1 MTSETPPIL
10 LPVVRDE
17 PLKPRQKRPIRA
29 VVLHTVRLAILV
41 GVLFLLRQ
49 QHQSYLAAEASRDQQ
64 PVDVNVLKAFF
75 PNAVEGGLFNPGRRT
90 QEVVDAKNEPL
101 GFVVQTSPQSDGIVG
116 FSGPTNILI
125 AFDTDDRI
133 IGLKLLW
140 SRDTVEHVDL
150 IEQQGKFLNSWQGIL
165 WTAAANRS
173 SVDGVSGA
181 TLTSL
186 AVAESITNRLGGTVP
201 SLRFPDKIQV
211 TEIASRFPTAAR
223 LVLDPH
229 RPALYRILSADDAL
243 LGYVFR
249 TAPVADNLVGYQGPT
264 DTLVM
269 LDANEKVLGI
279 RLRRSFDNEEY
290 VGYVEDEDYFLNLFN
305 DRSLAELAGLDLFE
319 ARVEGVSGATM
330 TSMNVA
336 DAVVAAAKNAATKVE
351 RAPPAPP
358 STTPNNQQLATMIVV
373 AGGLMIGLSHLRK
386 FRAVRFGL
394 LATVIVVLGLLNGDM
409 LSLATLIGWVQ
420 NDVPWAIAA
429 GLVTVS
435 IAALFVPAFSKTQI
449 YCHQLCPHGAVQQLT
464 KKRLPWQP
472 TVPRWLHRTL
482 PLIPFVLLAWCI
494 VISMLH
500 LPFSLVDLEP
510 FDAWVYQA
518 AGAATITIA
527 IAGLATSL
535 FIPMAYCRY
544 GCPTGA
550 LLEFIRFNS
559 KSDIWNRTDWLATL
573 LLLLTLVLRLS
584 VPTGSLPEFSLDE
597 TSEQLRAF
605 LSEHK
610 SALQWLTA
618 FSVALFIGSI
628 VAVPWLVA
636 RIPTDYF
643 MATASEQNEF
653 RQQHPTASLLW
664 RILKNVIGVVLLLA
678 GVAMLI
684 LPGQGLLTILLGVM
698 LVDFPGK
705 RRLELLIIRRPSI
718 RRVVGWIRRRS
729 GRDELQIPDSN
740 SAPSSE

>member
-1 MTSETPPIL
+1 MTSETPPML

-17 PLKPRQKRPIRA
+17 PLKPRRKRPIRA
-29 VVLHTVRLAILV
+29 VVLHVARLAILT
-41 GVLFLLRQ
+41 GILFLLRQ
-49 QHQSYLAAEASRDQQ
+49 QHQSYLTVEASRDQQ
-64 PVDVNVLKAFF
+64 PVDVNVLKTFF

-90 QEVVDAKNEPL
+90 QEVVDAENEPL

-133 IGLKLLW
+133 IGLKILW

-150 IEQQGKFLNSWQGIL
+150 IERDGDFLNSWKGTL
-165 WTAAANRS
+165 WTDAANRT

-186 AVAESITNRLGGTVP
+186 AIAESITNRLGGNVP
-201 SLRFPDKIQV
+201 SLRFPD
-211 TEIASRFPTAAR
+211 EIEVSEVVAKFPAASRLAS
-223 LVLDPH
+223 DPR
-229 RPALYRILSADDAL
+229 RPALHRILNAEGLL

-249 TAPVADNLVGYQGPT
+249 TSPAADNLVGYQGPT

-269 LDANEKVLGI
+269 LDTDEKVLGI
-279 RLRRSFDNEEY
+279 QLRHSFDNEPY
-290 VGYVEDEDYFLNLFN
+290 VGYVKDEEYFLNLFN
-305 DRSLAELAGLDLFE
+305 GRTLAELAALDLFE

-336 DAVVAAAKNAATKVE
+336 DALVAAAKHAATKVE

-358 STTPNNQQLATMIVV
+358 STTPNNQQLATMLVV
-373 AGGLMIGLSHLRK
+373 AAGLVIGMSRLRK
-386 FRAVRFGL
+386 YRLVRLGL
-394 LATVIVVLGLLNGDM
+394 LAVVIVVLGLLNGDM
-409 LSLATLIGWVQ
+409 VSLATLIGWAQ
-420 NDVPWAIAA
+420 NDVPWIIAS
-429 GLVTVS
+429 GLVAVS
-435 IAALFVPAFSKTQI
+435 LVALFVPALSKTQI

-464 KKRLPWQP
+464 KKRIPWQLTLP
-472 TVPRWLHRTL
+472 GWLRRTL
-482 PLIPFVLLAWCI
+482 SLLPFGLLVWC
-494 VISMLH
+494 VVVSMLH

-518 AGAATITIA
+518 AGAATISIA
-527 IAGLATSL
+527 VVGLAASL
-535 FIPMAYCRY
+535 FTPMAYCRY

-573 LLLLTLVLRLS
+573 LLVLTVGLRFFF
-584 VPTGSLPEFSLDE
+584 PTGSLPDFDSEEISKQLKSLLAD
-597 TSEQLRAF
+597 
-605 LSEHK
+605 HK
-610 SALQWLTA
+610 IALQWLTA
-618 FSVALFIGSI
+618 FSMALFVGSI
-628 VAVPWLVA
+628 IAVPWLVA

-643 MATASEQNEF
+643 MPATKGQNQF
-653 RQQHPTASLLW
+653 RQQHPTSSLLW
-664 RILKNVIGVVLLLA
+664 RILKNVLGVVLLLA

-705 RRLELLIIRRPSI
+705 RSLELIIIRRPSI
-718 RRVVGWIRRRS
+718 SRVVRWIRRRA
-729 GRDELQIPDSN
+729 GRDELLIPGSN
-740 SAPSSE
+740 SDSSSE

>member
-1 MTSETPPIL
+1 MTSETPPLL

-17 PLKPRQKRPIRA
+17 PLKPRRKRPVRA
-29 VVLHTVRLAILV
+29 VVLHVARLAILT

-49 QHQSYLAAEASRDQQ
+49 QHQSYLAAEASREQQ

-90 QEVVDAKNEPL
+90 QEVVDAENEPL

-133 IGLKLLW
+133 IGLKILW
-140 SRDTVEHVDL
+140 SRDTIEHVDL
-150 IEQQGKFLNSWQGIL
+150 IEQHGKFLNSWQGIL

-186 AVAESITNRLGGTVP
+186 AIAESIANRLGGTVP
-201 SLRFPDKIQV
+201 SLRFPDEIQV
-211 TEIASRFPTAAR
+211 SEIAARFPTTAR
-223 LVLDPH
+223 LDLDPH

-249 TAPVADNLVGYQGPT
+249 TAPAADNLIGYQGPT

-279 RLRRSFDNEEY
+279 QLRRSFDNEEY

-336 DAVVAAAKNAATKVE
+336 DALVAAAKHAATKVE
-351 RAPPAPP
+351 QAPPAPP
-358 STTPNNQQLATMIVV
+358 STAPNNQQLATMIVV

-386 FRAVRFGL
+386 FRSVRFGL
-394 LATVIVVLGLLNGDM
+394 LAAVIVVLGLLNGDM

-435 IAALFVPAFSKTQI
+435 IVALFVPALSKTQI

-464 KKRLPWQP
+464 KKRLPWQ
-472 TVPRWLHRTL
+472 LTL
-482 PLIPFVLLAWCI
+482 PGWLRGTLSLLPFGLLVWC
-494 VISMLH
+494 VVVSMLH

-518 AGAATITIA
+518 AGAATISIA
-527 IAGLATSL
+527 VVGLAASL

-573 LLLLTLVLRLS
+573 LLALTVGLRIFF
-584 VPTGSLPEFSLDE
+584 PTGSLPEFDSEEISKQLKSLLAD
-597 TSEQLRAF
+597 
-605 LSEHK
+605 HK
-610 SALQWLTA
+610 IALQWLTA
-618 FSVALFIGSI
+618 FSMALFVGSI
-628 VAVPWLVA
+628 IAVPWLVA

-643 MATASEQNEF
+643 MPATKGQNQF
-653 RQQHPTASLLW
+653 RQQHPTSSLLW
-664 RILKNVIGVVLLLA
+664 RILKNVLGAVLLLA

-705 RRLELLIIRRPSI
+705 RSLELIIIRRPSI
-718 RRVVGWIRRRS
+718 GRVVRWIRHRS
-729 GRDELQIPDSN
+729 GRDELLIPGSNGDS
-740 SAPSSE
+740 SSE

>member
-1 MTSETPPIL
+1 MTSETPPIQ

-17 PLKPRQKRPIRA
+17 PLKPRQKRPARA
-29 VVLHTVRLAILV
+29 VILHVVRLAILAAI
-41 GVLFLLRQ
+41 LLLLRQ
-49 QHQSYLAAEASRDQQ
+49 QHQSYLAAEASRDQS
-64 PVDVNVLKAFF
+64 PVAIQVLKDFF
-75 PNAVEGGLFNPGRRT
+75 PDAVPGGIFDPVRRT
-90 QEVVDAKNEPL
+90 QQVVDAASESL

-133 IGLKLLW
+133 IGLKILW

-150 IEQQGKFLNSWQGIL
+150 IEQHGKFLNSWQGIL

-186 AVAESITNRLGGTVP
+186 AIAESIANRLGGSVP
-201 SLRFPDKIQV
+201 SLRFPDEIQV
-211 TEIASRFPTAAR
+211 SEIADRFPAAAS
-223 LVLDPH
+223 LALDPR
-229 RPALYRILSADDAL
+229 RPALYRILNADDSL

-249 TAPVADNLVGYQGPT
+249 TAPAADNLVGYQGPT

-279 RLRRSFDNEEY
+279 QLRHSFDNEPY

-305 DRSLAELAGLDLFE
+305 DRTLAELAELDLFE

-336 DAVVAAAKNAATKVE
+336 DALVAAAKHVATEVEQAA
-351 RAPPAPP
+351 PAPP
-358 STTPNNQQLATMIVV
+358 STDPNNQRLATMIVV
-373 AGGLMIGLSHLRK
+373 AGGLIIGLSRLRK
-386 FRAVRFGL
+386 FRLVRFAL
-394 LATVIVVLGLLNGDM
+394 LAAVIVVLGLFNGDM
-409 LSLATLIGWVQ
+409 LSLATLIGWTQ

-435 IAALFVPAFSKTQI
+435 VVALFVPAVSKTQI

-472 TVPRWLHRTL
+472 SVPRWLRRTL
-482 PLIPFVLLAWCI
+482 PLLPFVLLAWCV

-518 AGAATITIA
+518 AGTATITIA
-527 IAGLATSL
+527 VVGLSASL

-544 GCPTGA
+544 GCPTGT

-559 KSDIWNRTDWLATL
+559 KSDLWNRTDWLATL
-573 LLLLTLVLRLS
+573 LLVLTVSLRVS
-584 VPTGSLPEFSLDE
+584 FPTGSLPELDSGE
-597 TSEQLRAF
+597 ITEQLRSLLA
-605 LSEHK
+605 EHK
-610 SALQWLTA
+610 IALQWLTA
-618 FSVALFIGSI
+618 FSIALFVGSI
-628 VAVPWLVA
+628 IAVPWLVA
-636 RIPTDYF
+636 RIPPDYF
-643 MATASEQNEF
+643 MPKANGQNEF
-653 RQQHPTASLLW
+653 RQQHPTASLWW
-664 RILKNVIGVVLLLA
+664 RLLKNVLGVVLLLA

-698 LVDFPGK
+698 LVNFPGK
-705 RRLELLIIRRPSI
+705 RSLELFIIRRPSI
-718 RRVVGWIRRRS
+718 SRGVAWIRRRS
-729 GRDELQIPDSN
+729 GRDALQIPGSNKDS
-740 SAPSSE
+740 SSE